1 MTNKTLVTA
10 VLLVATATPA
20 IAQEI
25 NGASIEGVYR
35 QYTDDDIDSAVV
47 SIEAGVEVGIA
58 SAFAVGGNFAFVDGD
73 DIGEGAANGTLHG
86 IYMYSPSSALGVFAA
101 TGTDQNEYATAYGI
115 EIGGTSQVTSFEA
128 YFAFTASDDFET
140 ENVIIAGFDF
150 VFEISAEFSL
160 GLDYSSLTI
169 FDGVIVPG
177 ATIPDDLTFSDT
189 SLVARYAFAQGASV
203 FAEVGQIRAPATS
216 GGATFVSV
224 NELEYVAIGAEYKFG
239 RGNIFSDR
247 SYVDFGG

>member
-1 MTNKTLVTA
+1 MTNKSLITA
-10 VLLVATATPA
+10 VLIAATATPA

-25 NGASIEGVYR
+25 NGASVEGVYR

-73 DIGEGAANGTLHG
+73 DIGEGAASGTLHG
-86 IYMYSPSSALGVFAA
+86 MYMYSPSSAIGVFAA
-101 TGTDQNEYATAYGI
+101 TGTDDNVDATTYGI
-115 EIGGTSQVTSFEA
+115 EFGGASQVTSFEA
-128 YFAFTASDDFET
+128 YYGIADSDDFGGEDV
-140 ENVIIAGFDF
+140 NIAGFNF
-150 VFEISAEFSL
+150 AFEISAGFSL
-160 GLDYSSLTI
+160 GLDYSSFTI
-169 FDGVIVPG
+169 SDGVIVPG
-177 ATIPDDLTFSDT
+177 ATSPDDLTFSDT
-189 SLVARYAFAQGASV
+189 SIVARYAFAQGASV
-203 FAEVGQIRAPATS
+203 FAEVGQISASATS

-247 SYVDFGG
+247 SYVGFGG